1 MKRNWTITLMLLAV
15 LVLIGLFLKQQSLRI
30 EEVPKAEAMFEV
42 WAMDQSDTD
51 PEGGGLLYIW
61 EGESISENAA
71 ERPKRISS
79 IWHRSQEPQ
88 TAKSLSGL
96 TWR

>member
-15 LVLIGLFLKQQSLRI
+15 LVLVGLFLKQQSLRI
-30 EEVPKAEAMFEV
+30 EEAPKAEAMFEV
-42 WAMDQSDTD
+42 WAMDQSDTE

-61 EGESISENAA
+61 DGESLS

-79 IWHRSQEPQ
+79 IWHSSQEPQ